1 MGKEPVNLWQ
11 SLRVKIVFFRSKVAL
26 RVFVLFILCALIPL
40 SVFAY
45 YSFSQ
50 VTSNLNSQA
59 HRQLHQASKASGMAI
74 FERLLMLETDLN
86 MLETSFQKGK
96 EDLLAYSVQG
106 LHDRLKA
113 RFKGLVLT
121 SGNGRTKNI
130 LGKIPVLPQLT
141 IDELDSVHSGM
152 TLVLTRP
159 VTEKLIGIY
168 MVKALDPVRSS
179 YDLLLCELNPEYLWG
194 GEGFLSPLTELFVL
208 DQSNNILFSSFP
220 EYLPLNEIKK
230 AFRENPSIGRF
241 EWKYRDDSYL
251 ASYWTIFMFPKFR
264 ANWILVQSQS
274 RTDVLAPVSNFRKVF
289 QLLVPL
295 TFFVV
300 VLLSLSQIRR
310 SLVPIELLRKATQ
323 GIAAKNFKS
332 RVIIKTND
340 EFEELGASFNE
351 MAASLENYLQIM
363 MTLNQIGIALSAE
376 KNNNRLLEFILYNAK
391 KITHADGCALY
402 TVAGDTQLRLSVKS
416 IDSINLATDRAD
428 GVVVTLY
435 DEEGQPNIRN
445 VIAFSALKDA
455 IVDIPDMYHESNFD
469 FSRDKDTDSIMG
481 YQTRS
486 LLVVPV
492 KNHENE
498 IVGVLQLMNAQTG
511 LTQEVTP
518 FSAEDQRL
526 LQTIASQAAVAFS
539 KNKLIEDF
547 KALFDS
553 LVELIATAI
562 DEKSPYTGDHC
573 RRVPELSMML
583 AEAVCNKKE
592 GVFKDF
598 TLSEEEMYEL
608 KVASLLHD
616 CGKVTTPVHIVD
628 KATRLEAIFDRIH
641 VIDVR
646 FELLKRDVEIAFL
659 QRQMAALL
667 KGANQDS
674 SVPKEMMEQA
684 LERKEL
690 AKHLEQIERDRSIVR
705 ACNKGETVMD
715 EELRKRMQD
724 IARTYKWV
732 SADGKEEPVIADD
745 ELYAVTSAQG
755 TLTPAEREVINQHVE
770 TTIKMLEALHYP
782 KSLRNVPLFAQ
793 AHHEYMDGSGY
804 PKGLTR
810 EQIPIQ
816 GRIIAVADIFE
827 ALTAR
832 DRPYKKGRTL
842 MEALCVLG
850 SMKLEGQI
858 DPDLFDIFINE
869 KVYLSYA
876 EKFLS
881 HTQIDNVALSQ
892 IPGYVPP
899 AR

>member
-1 MGKEPVNLWQ
+1 
-11 SLRVKIVFFRSKVAL
+11 
-26 RVFVLFILCALIPL
+26 
-40 SVFAY
+40 
-45 YSFSQ
+45 
-50 VTSNLNSQA
+50 
-59 HRQLHQASKASGMAI
+59 
-74 FERLLMLETDLN
+74 
-86 MLETSFQKGK
+86 
-96 EDLLAYSVQG
+96 
-106 LHDRLKA
+106 
-113 RFKGLVLT
+113 
-121 SGNGRTKNI
+121 
-130 LGKIPVLPQLT
+130 
-141 IDELDSVHSGM
+141 
-152 TLVLTRP
+152 
-159 VTEKLIGIY
+159 
-168 MVKALDPVRSS
+168 
-179 YDLLLCELNPEYLWG
+179 
-194 GEGFLSPLTELFVL
+194 
-208 DQSNNILFSSFP
+208 
-220 EYLPLNEIKK
+220 
-230 AFRENPSIGRF
+230 
-241 EWKYRDDSYL
+241 
-251 ASYWTIFMFPKFR
+251 
-264 ANWILVQSQS
+264 
-274 RTDVLAPVSNFRKVF
+274 
-289 QLLVPL
+289 
-295 TFFVV
+295 
-300 VLLSLSQIRR
+300 
-310 SLVPIELLRKATQ
+310 KATQ

-562 DEKSPYTGDHC
+562 DEKSPYTG
-573 RRVPELSMML
+573 
-583 AEAVCNKKE
+583 
-592 GVFKDF
+592 
-598 TLSEEEMYEL
+598 
-608 KVASLLHD
+608 VASLLHD

-628 KATRLEAIFDRIH
+628 KATRLETIFDRIH
-641 VIDVR
+641 LIDVR
-646 FELLKRDVEIAFL
+646 FELLRRDAEIAFL
-659 QRQMAALL
+659 QRQMAALF
-667 KGANQDS
+667 KGAGQDS

-684 LERKEL
+684 LKREEITKY
-690 AKHLEQIERDRSIVR
+690 LEQIERDRNFVR

-715 EELRKRMQD
+715 EELRERIKD
-724 IARTYKWV
+724 IALTYKWV
-732 SADGKEEPVIADD
+732 SADRKEESVIADD
-745 ELYAVTSAQG
+745 ELYAITSAQG

-793 AHHEYMDGSGY
+793 AHHECMDGRGY
-804 PKGLTR
+804 PRGLTR
-810 EQIPIQ
+810 EQIPVQ
-816 GRIIAVADIFE
+816 GRIIAIADIFE

-881 HTQIDNVALSQ
+881 PKQIDNVVLSQ
-892 IPGYVPP
+892 IPGYASPTQ
-899 AR
+899 